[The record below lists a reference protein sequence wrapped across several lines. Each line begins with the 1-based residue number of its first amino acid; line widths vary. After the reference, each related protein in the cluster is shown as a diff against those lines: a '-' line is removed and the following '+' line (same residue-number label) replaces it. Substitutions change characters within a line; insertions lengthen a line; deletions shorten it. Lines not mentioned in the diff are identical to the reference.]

1 MKYKLEAPFR
11 YISGVI
17 ERRYNSDGS
26 RTSLIA
32 RKDGTLFWR
41 TDYPRRAK
49 SQELRVKSQESRVK
63 S

>member
-26 RTSLIA
+26 CESLIA
-32 RKDGTLFWR
+32 RKDGTIFWR
-41 TDYPRRAK
+41 RTYRRYHHGTI
-49 SQELRVKSQESRVK
+49 SRHNPDTRL
-63 S
+63 